1 MIEQERI
8 AAAVHDVEMLLHD
21 RDFGVRIVGVGSVG
35 SPLGLGSVLLY
46 LLRSEN
52 IPLVDKPVV
61 DAMSRA
67 AALAADFWAA
77 VPPRRELPE
86 AEQEI
91 WRSLGAKFKGRPDTV
106 VAAATAAAMEQLRSE
121 SLVGN
126 RAVSKLLGVDPSR
139 ISQLTADRA
148 LYFFEDAAERY
159 FPRWQFVEHRTLPG
173 LRTVIAAVDQAV
185 HPLSLTH

>member
-1 MIEQERI
+1 
-8 AAAVHDVEMLLHD
+8 
-21 RDFGVRIVGVGSVG
+21 
-35 SPLGLGSVLLY
+35 
-46 LLRSEN
+46 
-52 IPLVDKPVV
+52 
-61 DAMSRA
+61 MSRA

-77 VPPRRELPE
+77 VPPGRELPE

-148 LYFFEDAAERY
+148 LYFFEDAAERC
-159 FPRWQFVEHRTLPG
+159 FPHWQFVGHRTLPG

-185 HPLSLTH
+185 HPLSLTHWMVTPHVDLEIEERPVPPVEWLLTSGPPEAVADLMREL